1 MHGEILLIRF
11 SDLCPPLESALI
23 DVINRGY
30 NKPRYRYGVIDTP
43 RIKHS
48 LLRDLNIK
56 DPEQS
61 YLALFL
67 APKSDTLIERD
78 DTAAEATNKFIS
90 KFPEMSF
97 PTRVSQLDDYSD
109 VESRILGTV
118 GIRKI
123 DRGHELTAFTSFY
136 PQLSGKMMDFIHGVG
151 KNVGSKTIV
160 ADVIAEHNLVE
171 FYEKH
176 QYREVRRIP
185 CKIDKQTNLVI
196 GSVMED
202 GVKAKKDFTMVEMER
217 VL

>member
-1 MHGEILLIRF
+1 MHGEILLVRF
-11 SDLCPPLESALI
+11 SEICPSLESALI

-30 NKPRYRYGVIDTP
+30 DKPRYRYGVIDTP

-67 APKSDTLIERD
+67 APKSDLSIEKD
-78 DTAAEATNKFIS
+78 DSAAEATSKFIS
-90 KFPEMSF
+90 KFPEVSF
-97 PTRVSQLDDYSD
+97 SAHVSQLDDYLD
-109 VESRILGTV
+109 IESRILGTV
-118 GIRKI
+118 GVKKI

-136 PQLSGKMMDFIHGVG
+136 PQLSGKMMDFIHEVG
-151 KNVGSKTIV
+151 RKIGSKTIV

-176 QYREVRRIP
+176 QYREIRRIP
-185 CKIDKQTNLVI
+185 CKIDKHTNLVI

-202 GVKAKKDFTMVEMER
+202 GVRAKRDFTMVEMER

>member
-1 MHGEILLIRF
+1 MHGEILLVRF
-11 SDLCPPLESALI
+11 SEICPSLESALI

-30 NKPRYRYGVIDTP
+30 DKPRYRYGVIDTP

-67 APKSDTLIERD
+67 APKSDLSIEKD
-78 DTAAEATNKFIS
+78 DSAAEATSKFIS
-90 KFPEMSF
+90 KFPEVFFSAH
-97 PTRVSQLDDYSD
+97 VSQLDDYLD
-109 VESRILGTV
+109 IESRILGTV
-118 GIRKI
+118 GVKKI

-136 PQLSGKMMDFIHGVG
+136 PQLSGKMMDFIHEVG
-151 KNVGSKTIV
+151 RKIGSKTIV

-176 QYREVRRIP
+176 QYREIRRIP

-202 GVKAKKDFTMVEMER
+202 GVRAKRDFTMVEMER